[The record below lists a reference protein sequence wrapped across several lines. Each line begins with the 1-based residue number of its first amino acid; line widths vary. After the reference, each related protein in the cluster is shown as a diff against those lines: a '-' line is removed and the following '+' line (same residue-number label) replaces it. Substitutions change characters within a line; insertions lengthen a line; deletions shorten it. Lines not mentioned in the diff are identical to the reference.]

1 MGSPD
6 LRARAPDLVIRRAE
20 ERDFP
25 AIWPLL
31 RAEAATGET
40 YTYPEDL
47 TESEGR
53 RHWMPSPGSTY
64 IALLGGEVAGSYFL
78 RPNQPG
84 RGSHVANA
92 GYLVGAA
99 HRNRGFGRAMC
110 EHSLAEARAAGYLAM
125 QFNIVVSTNEAAVA
139 LWKKMG
145 FEVVGRLPKVF
156 RHPRHGLV
164 DALVMHRIL

>member
-1 MGSPD
+1 MGTPVPPV
-6 LRARAPDLVIRRAE
+6 AAPELVIRRAE

-31 RAEAATGET
+31 RAEIATGET
-40 YTYPEDL
+40 FTCPEDL
-47 TESEGR
+47 AEPEGR
-53 RHWMPSPGSTY
+53 RFWMPSPGATFA
-64 IALLGGEVAGSYFL
+64 ALLASEVAGSYFL

-99 HRNRGFGRAMC
+99 HRGLGIGRALC
-110 EHSLAEARAAGYLAM
+110 EHSLSEARSQGYLAM

-139 LWKKMG
+139 LWTRMG

-156 RHPRHGLV
+156 RHPTHGLV
-164 DALVMHRIL
+164 DALVMHRDL